1 MMTPCMF
8 PIGAMHQLSESI
20 LAHLSQNWTLWRTS
34 SMWKEITLQS
44 DDGYNEH
51 LVSNKIHLFLVSSYE
66 ILMTSSN
73 GNIFRVTG
81 PLCGKTSPS
90 PHKGQLRGT
99 LVFSLICAWT
109 NRWANN
115 RDDSD
120 LRRHR
125 AHYDANVMYKGNQLA
140 FVPCTK
146 QYHKQ
151 KRHLKNSDFHTVL
164 SKEYFSRLERY
175 YPIDNISLHHANR
188 FQTAT
193 LCILLMFGNY
203 PLLVR
208 TWDSNRAL

>member
-1 MMTPCMF
+1 MPFIPGTECTCVSMMTPCMF

-51 LVSNKIHLFLVSSYE
+51 LVSNEIHLFLVSSYE

-81 PLCGKTSPS
+81 SLCGKTSPS

-99 LVFSLICAWT
+99 LVFSLICAWI

-115 RDDSD
+115 RNDGD

-125 AHYDANVMYKGNQLA
+125 AHYDANVIYKGNQLA

-151 KRHLKNSDFHTVL
+151 KKTFEKFRL
-164 SKEYFSRLERY
+164 SYSFVER
-175 YPIDNISLHHANR
+175 IFQQTGTIIS
-188 FQTAT
+188 
-193 LCILLMFGNY
+193 Y
-203 PLLVR
+203 
-208 TWDSNRAL
+208 W